1 MWNLVMNLPGKNG
14 YLQQPFL
21 DTEGTSGRE
30 LVNGKPYTKKELNG
44 LFSGRTPFEASRRY
58 SKELKDT
65 IKKCLRY
72 RQNKRETVREL
83 KEVTAKYAYGKR
95 IPSGSNADGPVVVKV
110 PGEMEQFD
118 VGKVYGVA
126 AGGKK
131 RSRE

>member
-21 DTEGTSGRE
+21 DNEGTSGRE
-30 LVNGKPYTKKELNG
+30 LVNGKPYTKNELNG
-44 LFSGRTPFEASRRY
+44 LFSGRTPFEASRHY

-65 IKKCLRY
+65 IKRCLAY
-72 RQNKRETVREL
+72 RQDDRWSFEDL
-83 KEVTAKYAYGKR
+83 KKVTTKYAYGKR
-95 IPSGSNADGPVVVKV
+95 IPGGSNADGPVVVKV
-110 PGEMEQFD
+110 PQEMEQFD

>member
-14 YLQQPFL
+14 YFQQPFL
-21 DTEGTSGRE
+21 DNEGTSGRE
-30 LVNGKPYTKKELNG
+30 LVNGKPYTQKELDG
-44 LFSGRTPFEASRRY
+44 LFSGRAPFEASRHY

-65 IKKCLRY
+65 IKECLRY
-72 RQNKRETVREL
+72 RQNERGSVREL

-95 IPSGSNADGPVVVKV
+95 ILGGSKADGPVVVKV

>member
-14 YLQQPFL
+14 YFQQPFL
-21 DTEGTSGRE
+21 DNEGTSGRE
-30 LVNGKPYTKKELNG
+30 LVNGKPYTQKELDG
-44 LFSGRTPFEASRRY
+44 LFSGRAPFEASRHY

-65 IKKCLRY
+65 IKECLRY
-72 RQNKRETVREL
+72 RQNERGSVREL

-95 IPSGSNADGPVVVKV
+95 IPGGSKADGPVVVKV
-110 PGEMEQFD
+110 PGEMEQFN